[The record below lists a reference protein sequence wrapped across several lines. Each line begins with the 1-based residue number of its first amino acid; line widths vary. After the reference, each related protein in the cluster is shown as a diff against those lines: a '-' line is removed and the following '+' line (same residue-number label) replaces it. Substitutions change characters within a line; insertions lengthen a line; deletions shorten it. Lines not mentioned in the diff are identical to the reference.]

1 VAGEISISNL
11 VGTFDYQQILSLY
24 YQAQSAPIQLLQQ
37 QEDALSQKA
46 SALNEFQSSIESFY
60 DAFNQLTSTTILEN
74 KQVEVSSPEVLQATV
89 VDPLAA
95 VEGSYQI
102 TVDQLAANDV
112 WLSQSG
118 VSDLTSAVAT
128 TSGQITIEFAG
139 EVVATVDYDA
149 DATDSTYPSTL
160 QEIAD
165 AINQSQ
171 DKVVASVV
179 YDGSNYRLLLSGTE
193 TGAGAT
199 VSIYESGSGDLLDNL
214 QLGSDYSASHVQTAQ
229 DAQIEVYGAV
239 VTSPTN
245 TFSDAIPGL
254 SITVNSVGTS
264 TVTVENDYSPF
275 KEALSNLVSAYNQ
288 MVDFINSNAGK
299 DGILSGDNTLYSV
312 RSSILSRLQPL
323 FNLGILGVD
332 KDTGHLSLDD
342 AELSELLE
350 SSPQTVEDAVSQ
362 LKESLQ
368 DYLLF
373 LTGPDGPVESEIES
387 INKNKELIEE
397 RIDLLNKMLND
408 QLETLKQQLIQVQ
421 LLQAQMAELQAKIES
436 TFGTATI
443 LPTPQ

>member
-1 VAGEISISNL
+1 MAGEISISNL

-24 YQAQSAPIQLLQQ
+24 YQAQSAPVQLLQQ

-46 SALNEFQSSIESFY
+46 SALNQFQSSIESFY
-60 DAFNQLTSTTILEN
+60 DAFNRLTSTTILEN
-74 KQVEVSSPEVLQATV
+74 KKVEVSSPEVLQATV
-89 VDPLAA
+89 VDPLSA

-102 TVDQLAANDV
+102 TVDQLATNDV

-118 VSDLTSAVAT
+118 VSDLTSPVAT
-128 TSGQITIEFAG
+128 TGGQITLEFAG
-139 EVVATVDYDA
+139 EVVATVDYD
-149 DATDSTYPSTL
+149 DTTTL
-160 QEIAD
+160 KEVAD

-179 YDGSNYRLLLSGTE
+179 YDGSNYRLLLSGTQ
-193 TGAGAT
+193 TGADAT
-199 VSIYESGSGDLLDNL
+199 VSIYESGSGDLLDSL

-229 DAQIEVYGAV
+229 DAQIEVYGATI
-239 VTSPTN
+239 TSPTN
-245 TFSDAIPGL
+245 TFDDAIPGL
-254 SITVNSVGTS
+254 SITVNSPGTS
-264 TVTVENDYSPF
+264 TVSVESDYSPF
-275 KEALSNLVSAYNQ
+275 KEALSNLISAYNQ
-288 MVDFINSNAGK
+288 IVDFINANAGK

-323 FNLGILGVD
+323 FNLGILEVD
-332 KDTGHLSLDD
+332 KDTGHLSIDD
-342 AELSELLE
+342 AKLSELLE
-350 SSPQTVEDAVSQ
+350 NSPQTVEDALTQ

-373 LTGPDGPVESEIES
+373 LVSPDGPVENEIES

-397 RIDLLNKMLND
+397 RIELLNKMLNE

-421 LLQAQMAELQAKIES
+421 LLQAQMAELKAKIES

-443 LPTPQ
+443 FPTGVER